1 MLDTIRTLTELP
13 ESSDVL
19 VSRADITAARR
30 RRALQQQAQ
39 RWARGCVEQAS
50 RDAEA
55 IHAQAFQEGYAE
67 GMLRATEH
75 LAKGLLESQALGL
88 QLRKDLAQAAR
99 DLLAQALSRP
109 EWLDDMLERWLTE
122 QPGDTGAVLQVLLPL
137 HCRSQG
143 KELRERLRGLW
154 SGELVLDY
162 HLQERYVVRLA
173 DQLLEFDGETA
184 RQRLEP
190 RLLACVANLSESV
203 RVLDRVSMQALTDL
217 YSTFAERSAG
227 CTETA
232 PTEVP
237 HED

>member
-13 ESSDVL
+13 ESSEALVL
-19 VSRADITAARR
+19 REDIAAARR
-30 RRALQQQAQ
+30 RRTLQQQAQ
-39 RWARGCVEQAS
+39 RWARDCIEQAR
-50 RDAEA
+50 RDAVA
-55 IHAQAFQEGYAE
+55 VCAQAFQEGYAE
-67 GMLRATEH
+67 GILCATGQ
-75 LAKGLLESQALGL
+75 LADGLLKSQALGL

-109 EWLDDMLERWLTE
+109 EWLDDMLERWLSE

-137 HCRSQG
+137 HCRPQG

-162 HLQERYVVRLA
+162 HPQERYVVRLA
-173 DQLLEFDGETA
+173 DQLLEFDVETA

-190 RLLACVANLSESV
+190 RLLACVANLPESV
-203 RVLDRVSMQALTDL
+203 RALDRVSMQALTDL

-227 CTETA
+227 CNQTA
-232 PTEVP
+232 PTEVR